1 MYFEIENCEVK
12 LSHSQL
18 ANERQFAYSFDI
30 RFILIL
36 SLNHEFKNVCDFLN
50 EKISNLAKNKTPDNT
65 VNRVDISRWP
75 KELTRNYL
83 FLTKRERTTYPNNIK
98 NVPAFLIE
106 KCGIEIYSSSVAST
120 VQ

>member
-1 MYFEIENCEVK
+1 MKESLCTQLVKEKIETFFTVHFEIVNCEVK
-12 LSHSQL
+12 LFHSQL
-18 ANERQFAYSFDI
+18 ENERKFAYSFDI

-83 FLTKRERTTYPNNIK
+83 FLTKMGTN
-98 NVPAFLIE
+98 NVP
-106 KCGIEIYSSSVAST
+106 K
-120 VQ
+120 